1 MRHGRALDVGPARQ
15 ARALLQAMKARP
27 SGAVREGI
35 ARAHKTI
42 ENVAGAWISEQK
54 VEVRDARI
62 VNYRV
67 TMRVT
72 FVLKDED

>member
-1 MRHGRALDVGPARQ
+1 MPVAKVTEITASS
-15 ARALLQAMKARP
+15 P
-27 SGAVREGI
+27 SGFEEAVREGI
-35 ARAHKTI
+35 ARATKTI

-54 VEVRDARI
+54 VEVEDAKI